1 MSHMNESR
9 ANSKTTV
16 ISSHQ
21 GPLCA
26 KEIQYRFLAKKYQV
40 SVARYS
46 IGWLVQV
53 DGDLLIL

>member
-1 MSHMNESR
+1 MSHIIESR

-21 GPLCA
+21 GLVCA

-40 SVARYS
+40 SVAGYS
-46 IGWLVQV
+46 IGWLVRV
-53 DGDLLIL
+53 EGDLLVL